1 MKEKWE
7 VVENYFSSYV
17 CDVCVEWV
25 VCIFIISRIY
35 FSFLSFFPMVLYFE
49 FIILN

>member
-25 VCIFIISRIY
+25 GGMY
-35 FSFLSFFPMVLYFE
+35 FYYFKNLFFLFFLFFQWCYILSLLY
-49 FIILN
+49 

>member
-25 VCIFIISRIY
+25 VCILLFQKFI
-35 FSFLSFFPMVLYFE
+35 FPFLSFFQWCYILSLLY
-49 FIILN
+49 

>member
-17 CDVCVEWV
+17 FDVCVEWV
-25 VCIFIISRIY
+25 VCIFIISKIY
-35 FSFLSFFPMVLYFE
+35 FSFSFFFSNGVIF
-49 FIILN
+49 